1 MIRLKKLL
9 TTIILLFLTLST
21 TAEVINKD
29 QISASYS
36 RDIDNN
42 LSLNIYFGERTREK
56 NRHAYYSSNFE
67 FGYFF
72 HQNKTNFLGVNTLK
86 YYSHSLYAGVNRIF
100 FDRVYVGGFLGFSGN
115 WVSKESKA
123 YFRNNTSLNKHPIYF
138 GGILFGVKAG
148 VVQKLMNNLY
158 LNIHSQVGANWFEVG
173 EGVVSSLIDDDEEI
187 YTEVKLNYFIN
198 FGAGLIFE
206 F

>member
-1 MIRLKKLL
+1 MKINL
-9 TTIILLFLTLST
+9 TFILLLLISYTK
-21 TAEVINKD
+21 AEVIEKD
-29 QISASYS
+29 QVGASYS
-36 RDIDNN
+36 RDINNN
-42 LSLNIYFGERTREK
+42 LSLNIYFGERIREK

-86 YYSHSLYAGVNRIF
+86 YYSHSLYAGVNKIF
-100 FDRVYVGGFLGFSGN
+100 FDRVYIGGLLGFSGN

-138 GGILFGVKAG
+138 GGILFGIKTG
-148 VVQKLMNNLY
+148 VVQKLINNVY
-158 LNIHSQVGANWFEVG
+158 LNIHSQIGAHLFEVG
-173 EGVVSSLIDDDEEI
+173 EGVVSSLIDSEEEEI
-187 YTEVKLNYFIN
+187 YTEVDLNYFIN